1 MIHTHKDCRGND
13 GGCPEDCRARS
24 RTWTTE
30 QPGKTDAV
38 SEKGKAAAVSIHSG
52 GAKPEAGSLNA
63 VLGILYR
70 SWPFPSHYGSCL
82 DSHTSAFQL
91 FLFAMFS
98 GTKKQRPQEVHAAW
112 ESTGYNVVKKTFY
125 TLLAHLLADFS

>member
-1 MIHTHKDCRGND
+1 MIHKHKDCRGSD

-38 SEKGKAAAVSIHSG
+38 SENGKAAAVSIHSG

-63 VLGILYR
+63 VLGILYH
-70 SWPFPSHYGSCL
+70 SWPFPSHYRVLFRFPHLCLPAVSLCNVFWDQEAATSGSSCSL
-82 DSHTSAFQL
+82 GKHRL
-91 FLFAMFS
+91 YCC
-98 GTKKQRPQEVHAAW
+98 QE
-112 ESTGYNVVKKTFY
+112 N
-125 TLLAHLLADFS
+125 LLYLASSFVSRL